1 MIVLTQLIVQN
12 PNMTNMIDMI
22 YITNITV
29 FSHRT
34 TVTKHFLEIYN
45 HKYTIMIC
53 EKVFVQSIEC
63 D

>member
-1 MIVLTQLIVQN
+1 
-12 PNMTNMIDMI
+12 MTNMTDMI

-34 TVTKHFLEIYN
+34 TVTKLFLEIYN